1 MLARNLL
8 ALAPG
13 GLALFVGGVG
23 LVVRFVGVFRFPAT
37 RKSLFVHSSAGRV
50 GVGFGLAPFLFVP
63 GAAYYVCMGMNLE
76 PPVDLGVTGR
86 DVWNE
91 LVFDRELGSVHMTL
105 IHNCARIADN
115 LDTFA
120 REFQGELVQMD
131 EMGAPIA
138 NPLLAEFRQQFLAL
152 RQVLKDLKLME
163 LPEGPQAG
171 KQESKW
177 DAWAEK
183 KGILGRS

>member
-1 MLARNLL
+1 MRVGVVSLC
-8 ALAPG
+8 G
-13 GLALFVGGVG
+13 GWCRVGGAFRWRFSFPSSSEVIVCPFVGGACGAG
-23 LVVRFVGVFRFPAT
+23 LW
-37 RKSLFVHSSAGRV
+37 
-50 GVGFGLAPFLFVP
+50 LAPFLFVP

-91 LVFDRELGSVHMTL
+91 LVFERELGSVHMTL